1 VLHSK
6 LTKVSNKN
14 SNKKSEKLNVAPK
27 SLTHKEIMFV
37 LSGLMVGLLLAAL
50 DQTIVSTALKSIVED
65 FDGLTHYTWVVTA
78 YLLTSTASTPLY
90 GKISDLYGRRPVFQ
104 FAIITFLIGSFAAG
118 AATSMEQLI
127 AFRAIQGL
135 GAGGLMSLTFVI
147 IGDIVSPR
155 ERGKYQGYF
164 GGVWGLSSVAGPLL
178 GGYFSDHAQ
187 ILGVTGWRWIFY
199 INLPFGIA
207 ALIIT
212 SISLHIP
219 KVKREHS
226 IDYLGALLLVSGVS
240 SLLLGISV
248 YGPQDGW
255 QNSKTLLTIAAA
267 TVLILLFIFQESRA
281 KEPIIPLT
289 LFKNHTFSVT
299 SVMAFI
305 IGAGMF
311 GAIIMLPLYLQI
323 VKGDSATSAGLKLIP
338 FMIGIV
344 SMSVVSG
351 KLITKHGH
359 YKRFP
364 IIGLSLMTIGLFM
377 LSTLTETTAFWKLA
391 IYGILVGAGLGLS
404 MQTIVIA
411 LQNSVDFRD
420 LGVATSANT
429 FFRSIGATM
438 GVALFGTVY
447 ASRLAHNL
455 PIEVEKIRATNPVA
469 LVGATPEK
477 FAALEENTAV
487 LQSFTPELQAGI
499 VHAFVNSFHVVFLTA
514 VPITIIGFF
523 IAFMLRETPLRT
535 GAGHQA
541 AKEEAAG
548 EALG

>member
-1 VLHSK
+1 MSD
-6 LTKVSNKN
+6 KN
-14 SNKKSEKLNVAPK
+14 NVAPK
-27 SLTHKEIMFV
+27 TLTHKEIMFV
-37 LSGLMVGLLLAAL
+37 LSGLMVGMLLAAL

-118 AATSMEQLI
+118 AATSMTQLI

-147 IGDIVSPR
+147 IGDIISPR

-212 SISLHIP
+212 SMSLHIP

-240 SLLLGISV
+240 ALLLGISV

-255 QNSKTLLTIAAA
+255 QSSKTLLTLASALA
-267 TVLILLFIFQESRA
+267 LILLFIFQESRA
-281 KEPIIPLT
+281 KEPILPLT

-344 SMSVVSG
+344 AMSIVSG
-351 KLITKHGH
+351 KMITKHGH

-364 IIGLSLMTIGLFM
+364 IIGLALMTVGLAM
-377 LSTLTETTAFWKLA
+377 LSTLTESTPFWQLS
-391 IYGILVGAGLGLS
+391 IYSILIGAGLGFS

-411 LQNSVDFRD
+411 LQNAVDFKD

-455 PIEVEKIRATNPVA
+455 PIEIEKLRASNPAA

-477 FAALEENTAV
+477 FAALKENTAV
-487 LQSFTPELQAGI
+487 LKTFTPELQVGI
-499 VHAFVNSFHVVFLTA
+499 INAFVNSFHLVFLAA
-514 VPITIIGFF
+514 VPVTVIGFF
-523 IAFMLRETPLRT
+523 VAFALRETPLRT
-535 GAGHQA
+535 GVGHQA

-548 EALG
+548 EALA

>member
-1 VLHSK
+1 M
-6 LTKVSNKN
+6 SNKN
-14 SNKKSEKLNVAPK
+14 NVAPK
-27 SLTHKEIMFV
+27 TLTHKEIMFV
-37 LSGLMVGLLLAAL
+37 LSGLMVGMLLAAL

-118 AATSMEQLI
+118 AATSMTQLI

-147 IGDIVSPR
+147 IGDIISPR

-212 SISLHIP
+212 SMSLHIP

-240 SLLLGISV
+240 ALLLGISV

-255 QNSKTLLTIAAA
+255 QSSKTLLTLASALA
-267 TVLILLFIFQESRA
+267 LILLFIFQESRA
-281 KEPIIPLT
+281 KEPILPLT

-344 SMSVVSG
+344 AMSIVSG
-351 KLITKHGH
+351 KMITKHGH

-364 IIGLSLMTIGLFM
+364 IIGLALMTVGLAM
-377 LSTLTETTAFWKLA
+377 LSTLTEATPFWQLS
-391 IYGILVGAGLGLS
+391 IYSILIGAGLGFS

-455 PIEVEKIRATNPVA
+455 PIEIEKLRASNPAA

-477 FAALEENTAV
+477 FAALKENTAV
-487 LQSFTPELQAGI
+487 LKTFTPELQVGI
-499 VHAFVNSFHVVFLTA
+499 INAFVNSFHLVFLAA
-514 VPITIIGFF
+514 VPVTVIGFF
-523 IAFMLRETPLRT
+523 VAFALRETPLRT
-535 GAGHQA
+535 GVGHQA

-548 EALG
+548 EALA

>member
-1 VLHSK
+1 MPD
-6 LTKVSNKN
+6 KN
-14 SNKKSEKLNVAPK
+14 NVAQK
-27 SLTHKEIMFV
+27 SLTHKEILFV
-37 LSGLMVGLLLAAL
+37 LSGLMVGMLLAAL

-65 FDGLTHYTWVVTA
+65 FDGLAHYTWVVTA

-127 AFRAIQGL
+127 AFRAVQGL

-164 GGVWGLSSVAGPLL
+164 GAVWGLSSVAGPLL

-207 ALIIT
+207 ALILT
-212 SISLHIP
+212 SIFLHIP

-255 QNSKTLLTIAAA
+255 GTSKTLLSITAAI
-267 TVLILLFIFQESRA
+267 VLILLFIFQESRA
-281 KEPIIPLT
+281 KEPILPLT

-299 SVMAFI
+299 SIMAFI

-311 GAIIMLPLYLQI
+311 GAIIMLPLYFQI

-344 SMSVVSG
+344 TMSIVSG

-364 IIGLSLMTIGLFM
+364 IMGLALMTIGLAM
-377 LSTLTETTAFWKLA
+377 LATLTETTSFWKLA
-391 IYGILVGAGLGLS
+391 IYAILIGAGLGLS

-411 LQNSVDFRD
+411 LQNSVEFRD

-455 PIEVEKIRATNPVA
+455 PIEVEKLRASNPAA

-477 FAALEENTAV
+477 FEALKENTAV
-487 LQSFTPELQAGI
+487 LQTFAPELQAGI
-499 VHAFVNSFHVVFLTA
+499 INAFVNSFQVVFLTS

-535 GAGHQA
+535 GVGHQA

>member
-1 VLHSK
+1 
-6 LTKVSNKN
+6 
-14 SNKKSEKLNVAPK
+14 
-27 SLTHKEIMFV
+27 MFV
-37 LSGLMVGLLLAAL
+37 LSGLMVGMLLAAL

-65 FDGLTHYTWVVTA
+65 FNGLTHYTWVVTA

-118 AATSMEQLI
+118 AATSMTQLI
-127 AFRAIQGL
+127 AYRAVQGL

-147 IGDIVSPR
+147 IGDIISPR

-212 SISLHIP
+212 SLSLHIP

-226 IDYLGALLLVSGVS
+226 IDYLGAVLLVSGVS
-240 SLLLGISV
+240 ALLLGISV

-255 QNSKTLLTIAAA
+255 QSSKTLLALAAA
-267 TVLILLFIFQESRA
+267 LALILLCIFQESHA
-281 KEPIIPLT
+281 KEPILPLT

-344 SMSVVSG
+344 VMSITSG
-351 KLITKHGH
+351 KMITKHGH
-359 YKRFP
+359 YKRYP
-364 IIGLSLMTIGLFM
+364 IIGLALMTVGLAM
-377 LSTLTETTAFWKLA
+377 LSTLTESTPFWKLS
-391 IYGILVGAGLGLS
+391 IYSILIGAGLGFS

-411 LQNSVDFRD
+411 LQNSVDFKD

-455 PIEVEKIRATNPVA
+455 PIEIEKLKASNPAA

-477 FAALEENTAV
+477 FEALKENTAV
-487 LQSFTPELQAGI
+487 LQTFTPELQAGI
-499 VHAFVNSFHVVFLTA
+499 INAFVNSFHLVFLTA

-523 IAFMLRETPLRT
+523 VAFMLRETPLRT
-535 GAGHQA
+535 GVGHQA

-548 EALG
+548 EALA

>member
-1 VLHSK
+1 MSD
-6 LTKVSNKN
+6 KN
-14 SNKKSEKLNVAPK
+14 PQNTSENNNSAQE

-127 AFRAIQGL
+127 AFRAVQGL

-147 IGDIVSPR
+147 IGDIISPR

-164 GGVWGLSSVAGPLL
+164 GAVWGLSSVAGPLL

-187 ILGVTGWRWIFY
+187 ILGVSGWRWIFY

-207 ALIIT
+207 ALILT
-212 SISLHIP
+212 SIYLHIP

-240 SLLLGISV
+240 SLLMGISV

-255 QNSKTLLTIAAA
+255 QNSKTLIALVGAA
-267 TVLILLFIFQESRA
+267 ILILLFLFQESRA
-281 KEPIIPLT
+281 KEPILPLA

-311 GAIIMLPLYLQI
+311 GAIIMLPLYFQI

-344 SMSVVSG
+344 AFSITSG
-351 KLITKHGH
+351 KLISKHGH

-364 IIGLSLMTIGLFM
+364 IIGLALMTVGLFM
-377 LSTLTETTAFWKLA
+377 LSTLTQTTPFWELA
-391 IYGILVGAGLGLS
+391 IYAILIGAGLGFS

-411 LQNSVDFRD
+411 LQNSVEFRD
-420 LGVATSANT
+420 MGVATSANT

-438 GVALFGTVY
+438 GVALFGTIY

-455 PIEVEKIRATNPVA
+455 PIEIEKLRASNPAA

-477 FAALEENTAV
+477 LEALKENTAV
-487 LQSFTPELQAGI
+487 LQTFTPELQAGI
-499 VHAFVNSFHVVFLTA
+499 INAFVNSFHVVFLTS
-514 VPITIIGFF
+514 VPIAIIGFF
-523 IAFMLRETPLRT
+523 VAFMLREQPLRT
-535 GAGHQA
+535 GVGHQA